1 MGVALGRGGCGMR
14 KGWVWHK
21 GGVGVMRGKD
31 ECVTKEGWAWREGG
45 VGSKVVRCLCVLR

>member
-31 ECVTKEGWAWREGG
+31 VCGTKEGWVCCKEGW
-45 VGSKVVRCLCVLR
+45 VWC